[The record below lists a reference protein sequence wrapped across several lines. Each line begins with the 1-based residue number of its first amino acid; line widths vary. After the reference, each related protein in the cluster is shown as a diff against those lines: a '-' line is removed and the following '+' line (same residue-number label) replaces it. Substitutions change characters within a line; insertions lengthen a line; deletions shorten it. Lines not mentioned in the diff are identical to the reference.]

1 MSFPYKKVLLI
12 GATSGTSL
20 CQSPKREVT
29 GADTATG
36 IGRDLATSFI
46 QHGRF
51 VIAVGRRQGNLD
63 AFVQEHGAD
72 RAAAFQLDTSQLD
85 KIPFFLVTQR
95 HPDLDCV
102 FVNSGIQRRSVFS
115 EPEAINMAVIA
126 EEMNVNYISYVA
138 LTKEFLPFF
147 QSEKDTPTSFIY
159 TSSNLALVPILR
171 CSNYCASKAALHH
184 WILCLREQ
192 LKETNIRVIEVFP
205 PIVETELHDPK
216 HQPDMAETVKGR
228 FGIPVGQ
235 FTKEAMEKLFTG
247 SDQIPVG
254 LSNIAF
260 NTWEQQRQQA
270 FFHVVE
276 MMKKSGAS

>member
-12 GATSGTSL
+12 GATS
-20 CQSPKREVT
+20 
-29 GADTATG
+29 G

-51 VIAVGRRQGNLD
+51 VIAVGRRQENLD

-72 RAAAFQLDTSQLD
+72 KAAAFQLDTSQLD
-85 KIPFFLVTQR
+85 KIPLFVKQVTQH

-147 QSEKDTPTSFIY
+147 QSKKDTPTSFIY

-270 FFHVVE
+270 FFHAVE

>member
-1 MSFPYKKVLLI
+1 MSFPYKKILLI
-12 GATSGTSL
+12 GATS
-20 CQSPKREVT
+20 
-29 GADTATG
+29 G

-46 QHGRF
+46 QHGHF
-51 VIAVGRRQGNLD
+51 VIAVGRRQENLD
-63 AFVQEHGAD
+63 AFVQEHGTD
-72 RAAAFQLDTSQLD
+72 KAAAIQLDISQLD
-85 KIPFFLVTQR
+85 QIPHFAKQVTQL

-102 FVNSGIQRRSVFS
+102 FVNAGIQRRSVFS
-115 EPEAINMAVIA
+115 EPETIEMAVIA

-147 QSEKDTPTSFIY
+147 QSKKDTPTSFIY

-192 LKETNIRVIEVFP
+192 LKGTNTKVIEIFP

-228 FGIPVGQ
+228 FGIPVEQ
-235 FTKEAMEKLFTG
+235 FTKETMEKLLTG

-260 NTWEQQRQQA
+260 NSWEQQRQQA
-270 FFHVVE
+270 FHHVVE
-276 MMKKSGAS
+276 MMKKGGAP

>member
-1 MSFPYKKVLLI
+1 MLMDVDSRGSTFYASFTICCCIMSFPYKKVLLI
-12 GATSGTSL
+12 GATSGTSP

-46 QHGRF
+46 QHDRF
-51 VIAVGRRQGNLD
+51 VIAVGRRQEKLN

-72 RAAAFQLDTSQLD
+72 KAAAFQLDTSQLD
-85 KIPFFLVTQR
+85 KIPLFVKQVTQR
-95 HPDLDCV
+95 HPDLDCF

-138 LTKEFLPFF
+138 LTKDFPPFF
-147 QSEKDTPTSFIY
+147 QSKKDTPTSFIY

-192 LKETNIRVIEVFP
+192 LKETNIRVVEVFP
-205 PIVETELHDPK
+205 PIVE
-216 HQPDMAETVKGR
+216 
-228 FGIPVGQ
+228 
-235 FTKEAMEKLFTG
+235 
-247 SDQIPVG
+247 
-254 LSNIAF
+254 SNSPFSCHEDI
-260 NTWEQQRQQA
+260 R
-270 FFHVVE
+270 
-276 MMKKSGAS
+276 